1 MEMHPEMIWNVI
13 LTLLVPIAIWVI
25 RGINAKMEK
34 IDDLVARTCEEY
46 ATKYELREQ
55 MSHIMDA
62 MHRLEDKLDR
72 VLRKE

>member
-13 LTLLVPIAIWVI
+13 LTLFVPIAIWVI

-34 IDDLVARTCEEY
+34 IDDLLARTREEY

-72 VLRKE
+72 ALRKE